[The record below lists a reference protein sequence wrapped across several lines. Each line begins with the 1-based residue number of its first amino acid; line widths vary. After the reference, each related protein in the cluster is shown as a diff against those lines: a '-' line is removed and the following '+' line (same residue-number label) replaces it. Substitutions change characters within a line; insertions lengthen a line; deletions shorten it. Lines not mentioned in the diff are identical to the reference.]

1 MAQATGSGNRTVVL
15 VAMTLANAMVL
26 IDQTAVPLALPD
38 IGHDLHA
45 SSLLVQWVLNAS
57 LLPLAG
63 LTVLGGRLGDL
74 LGRRRIFLIG
84 SVLFAG
90 ASAVGGLA
98 PTFGV
103 LLLARVLQGTGGA
116 LMLPTT
122 VAIVSSAFT
131 RAEAGRALGSMGG
144 IAAVAGALGPT
155 IGGTLTAAL
164 SWRAVLLINIPLL
177 VVTLVCTLRAVPP
190 DAPRTGRAHIDFSGA
205 AAAGIGLVGLVFGL
219 GQTTVWGWGSPG
231 VIGPLVVCVVAFALL
246 VVRERRAHDPLVD
259 FTLLRRRRNYLGA
272 TISQGVAGMAEMGL
286 GLIFPLLLILNLQ
299 MNPAL
304 AGLALIPTT
313 LPMVVVAP
321 LVGRWYDRSGGR
333 PPLVVGFGILAV
345 AGVLLAFGA
354 QMRSYWW
361 VLPGLV
367 VYGIGLAIV
376 LTVNDPVSIDTVP
389 EPDHGQASG
398 VSATAEQG
406 GGAVGIALL
415 SAIFHATYISR
426 LYAEVDARGLPPL
439 TAQTG
444 AQLRD
449 ALTAA
454 EQVGLHVDTFD
465 PRVAEYIYAA
475 RAASDFGYSVT
486 FLLTTA
492 LALVGLVATA
502 LLVRKPAADDAGTMA
517 G

>member
-1 MAQATGSGNRTVVL
+1 
-15 VAMTLANAMVL
+15 
-26 IDQTAVPLALPD
+26 
-38 IGHDLHA
+38 
-45 SSLLVQWVLNAS
+45 
-57 LLPLAG
+57 
-63 LTVLGGRLGDL
+63 
-74 LGRRRIFLIG
+74 
-84 SVLFAG
+84 
-90 ASAVGGLA
+90 
-98 PTFGV
+98 
-103 LLLARVLQGTGGA
+103 
-116 LMLPTT
+116 
-122 VAIVSSAFT
+122 
-131 RAEAGRALGSMGG
+131 
-144 IAAVAGALGPT
+144 
-155 IGGTLTAAL
+155 
-164 SWRAVLLINIPLL
+164 
-177 VVTLVCTLRAVPP
+177 
-190 DAPRTGRAHIDFSGA
+190 
-205 AAAGIGLVGLVFGL
+205 
-219 GQTTVWGWGSPG
+219 

-259 FTLLRRRRNYLGA
+259 FTLLRGRRNYLGA

-313 LPMVVVAP
+313 LPMVIVAP

-345 AGVLLAFGA
+345 AGLLLAFGA

-361 VLPGLV
+361 MLPGLV

-415 SAIFHATYISR
+415 SAIFHATYIAR
-426 LYAEVDARGLPPL
+426 LDAEIDARGLPPL
-439 TAQTG
+439 TGETS

-454 EQVGLHVDTFD
+454 EQVGLRVDTFD
-465 PRVAEYIYAA
+465 PRVAEYIYAT
-475 RAASDFGYSVT
+475 RSASDFGYSVT

-502 LLVRKPAADDAGTMA
+502 LLVRKPAADDAGTMV